1 MGLVDYYEL
10 LGVSR
15 TASASEIKTAYRSL
29 AKVMHPDAG
38 GTAGTFRLLREAYE
52 VLGDPVQRA
61 SYDRGGVAVASPA
74 GGGTATR
81 TRPRPARKRDF
92 GTDPDFEPPASLLD
106 PEDIPWWDEVDPAA
120 RVRYLPVTSP
130 GHAPA
135 VSAVSGCVLLLAPVL
150 VVDLSPLLLTL
161 WLVTVLGATMAMLRL
176 ARRYVASGRAD
187 REFAAQ
193 VGGHQVFGKP
203 GTERDQV
210 AERRTAELLG
220 DYLTRLPG
228 ARIFHGL
235 SLPGSVFADVDH
247 AVLCGRRLVLIES
260 KLWLP
265 GHYEA
270 DDDGELW
277 RNGNPFRG
285 GAVRLPQAV
294 AAFRKLMPG
303 VQVRGAVLI
312 YPSRTGTVSTGEPP
326 KIPAPPM
333 TPETFVQELGAWLA
347 EDPTAVNRKALRTV
361 LDRVVS

>member
-1 MGLVDYYEL
+1 MGVVDYYEL

-15 TASASEIKTAYRSL
+15 NATASEIKTAYRTL

-52 VLGDPVQRA
+52 VLGDPAQRA
-61 SYDRGGVAVASPA
+61 SYDRGGVAPS

-81 TRPRPARKRDF
+81 TRPRPTRRRDF
-92 GTDPDFEPPASLLD
+92 GTDPDFEPAAALLD
-106 PEDIPWWDEVDPAA
+106 PEDIPWWDQVDPRA
-120 RVRYLPVTSP
+120 RVRFLPVTSP

-135 VSAVSGCVLLLAPVL
+135 VSALSGFTLLLAPALVL
-150 VVDLSPLLLTL
+150 DLSPLLFTM
-161 WLVTVLGATMAMLRL
+161 WLVTVLGTTMAMLRL

-187 REFAAQ
+187 RDFAAQ
-193 VGGHQVFGKP
+193 IGGDRVFGKP
-203 GTERDQV
+203 GADRDQV
-210 AERRTAELLG
+210 AERLTASLLL

-270 DDDGELW
+270 DDDGSLW

-285 GAVRLPQAV
+285 GTVTLPRAV
-294 AAFRKLMPG
+294 AAFRRHLPG
-303 VQVRGAVLI
+303 VEVRGAVLI
-312 YPSRTGTVSTGEPP
+312 YPSRTGEVSTGEPP
-326 KIPAPPM
+326 AIPAPPM
-333 TPETFVQELGAWLA
+333 TPEDFVHDIGAWLA
-347 EDPTAVNRKALRTV
+347 EDPSAVNRKALRAV

>member
-1 MGLVDYYEL
+1 MGVVDYYEL

-15 TASASEIKTAYRSL
+15 NATASEIKTAYRSL

-38 GTAGTFRLLREAYE
+38 GTAGTFRMLREAYE
-52 VLGDPVQRA
+52 VLGDPAQRA
-61 SYDRGGVAVASPA
+61 SYDRGGTSAT

-81 TRPRPARKRDF
+81 TRPARKRDF
-92 GTDPDFEPPASLLD
+92 GTDPNYEPPSTLLD
-106 PEDIPWWDEVDPAA
+106 PEDIAWWDEVDPEA
-120 RVRYLPVTSP
+120 RVRFLPVTSP

-135 VSAVSGCVLLLAPVL
+135 VTALSGFTLLLLPVL
-150 VVDLSPLLLTL
+150 VVDLSPLLLTM
-161 WLVTVLGATMAMLRL
+161 WLVTVLGTTMAMLRL

-187 REFAAQ
+187 RDFAAQ
-193 VGGHQVFGKP
+193 IGGRRVFGAP
-203 GTERDQV
+203 GSERDQL
-210 AERRTAELLG
+210 AERLTAELLG

-235 SLPGSVFADVDH
+235 SLPGSVFADIDH

-270 DDDGELW
+270 DDEGSLW

-285 GAVRLPQAV
+285 GTVSLPRAV
-294 AAFRKLMPG
+294 AAFHRLMPG
-303 VQVRGAVLI
+303 VEVRGAVLI
-312 YPSRTGTVSTGEPP
+312 YPSRRGEVTVGEAPEV
-326 KIPAPPM
+326 PAPPM
-333 TPETFVQELGAWLA
+333 TPEDFVHDIGSWLA
-347 EDPTAVNRKALRTV
+347 EDPSAVNRKALRTV